1 MKIINEKAAYVQ
13 KKDIALLRKVW
24 NYDDTVLP
32 FSIFVRFISN
42 KSTIGNNEK
51 NKLDFIMFKNED
63 EIEFFRS
70 LAWIF
75 DYDKLNELNGEEIQN
90 IYFKLRNKKITLD
103 YAINEK
109 LNGDESKY
117 TSAHLKR
124 DILNHMM
131 TELDNLSKS
140 EKRIPKSITENK
152 VKRIERTI
160 VNRISRKY

>member
-1 MKIINEKAAYVQ
+1 MKIISDDAAYVQ

-24 NYDDTVLP
+24 KHDDTILP

-42 KSTIGNNEK
+42 KSTIGNNDK

-63 EIEFFRS
+63 EIEFFRN
-70 LAWIF
+70 LVWIF
-75 DYDKLNELNGEEIQN
+75 DYDKLSELNGEEIQN
-90 IYFKLRNKKITLD
+90 IYFKLRNKKIKLD

-109 LNGDESKY
+109 FSNDESIY

-152 VKRIERTI
+152 VKRVERTT
-160 VNRISRKY
+160 VNEISKKY